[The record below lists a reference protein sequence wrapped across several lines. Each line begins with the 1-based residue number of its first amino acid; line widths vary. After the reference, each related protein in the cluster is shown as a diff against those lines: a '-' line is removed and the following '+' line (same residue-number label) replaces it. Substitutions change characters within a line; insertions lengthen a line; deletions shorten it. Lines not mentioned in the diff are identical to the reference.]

1 MGKIQALEKG
11 FSVLRTNLP
20 KGKINTSGLRYV
32 PPKQLAEPVDK
43 FVSSVP
49 KEIAKPEVSKMDIVF
64 FRRYLLGK
72 KLDLKI
78 EPIELEQLFSLE
90 GKEFEEGAFEF
101 LLKKL
106 NIPSNIRP
114 RLIESTQ
121 TNGCPMTY
129 NFMLNQIVVNPNMKT
144 PVKEVHLS
152 LLRHELQHFMQNMQ
166 ILRSE
171 GVGTDAVKH
180 YSEVMSK
187 IARQNNDALAKN
199 CTIEQL
205 AQMGFDEEALNLH
218 RQLKELLKNGTPEQ
232 YEEYMNQ
239 LEIELQQYYEPLYE
253 GLRNDVVSSMGAI
266 KTGSAEWKRAVK
278 FLDETKKGDYYFQPD
293 GQIDYAKYMTDC
305 RENEAIVSQE
315 ILGLKLFPKEGGSCY
330 IKELKQGAG
339 IESSGDAK
347 FDADM
352 EKLAE
357 ERKNGNIDF
366 KKMISYLYD

>member
-20 KGKINTSGLRYV
+20 KGKINTNGLRYV
-32 PPKQLAEPVDK
+32 PPKQLAEPIDK

-49 KEIAKPEVSKMDIVF
+49 KETVKPEVSKMDIVF

-78 EPIELEQLFSLE
+78 EPKELEKLFSLE

-101 LLKKL
+101 LLKKM

-114 RLIESTQ
+114 RLIESPQ

-129 NFMLNQIVVNPNMKT
+129 DFMLNQIVVNPNMKT

-187 IARQNNDALAKN
+187 LARQNNDELAKN

-205 AQMGFDEEALNLH
+205 AQMGFDEEGLNLH

-239 LEIELQQYYEPLYE
+239 LEFGLQQYYEPLYE

-266 KTGSAEWKRAVK
+266 KTGSTEWKRAVK
-278 FLDETKKGDYYFQPD
+278 FLDETKKGNYYFQPD

-330 IKELKQGAG
+330 IKECKLSEGV
-339 IESSGDAK
+339 ESSGDAK

-352 EKLAE
+352 DKLAE

-366 KKMISYLYD
+366 KKMISYLFD